1 MPRGMTQSL
10 LAMQGDVRGRA
21 TGHTGLD
28 MSTVALWVMGYI
40 AFMVPVLTGLTTFIS
55 WPQVELLHRS
65 GLDLDLLYGHP
76 HFFRYLIARPG
87 FLLADRFG
95 DVAFS
100 FYLGNFAFGSLI
112 LMHSLVRRQ
121 PVWIVALAVLLVL
134 VIQML
139 MNGRGVISWF
149 GWMIILKIV
158 LDSQRVRPVLHFCL
172 LIFALLCTSVS
183 SGTFSVAFGTTLA
196 FLAIRFNRT
205 NWWRLTGIMAALLA
219 SYWDLFM
226 EGIERNLAFYSLGNR
241 NPVMNML
248 QHGAGDIVINY
259 PVAIVLAICIA
270 LLVIMLLWDPLLRN
284 MNARDLI
291 VLIVPIGGG
300 LFGYTTL
307 SLLVP
312 SVVAVLA
319 RRAANRRDS
328 AVEAPAADRI

>member
-1 MPRGMTQSL
+1 MGITQPSIIL
-10 LAMQGDVRGRA
+10 QGNVWGRA
-21 TGHTGLD
+21 SKHVGIDSGAV
-28 MSTVALWVMGYI
+28 TVWVMGYI
-40 AFMVPVLTGLTTFIS
+40 AFMIPILAGLTTFVS

-76 HFFRYLIARPG
+76 HFFRYLVARPG

-100 FYLGNFAFGSLI
+100 FYLGNFAFGSLM
-112 LMHSLVRRQ
+112 LMYSLVRRQ
-121 PVWIVALAVLLVL
+121 SFWIAASAVLLVL

-158 LDSQRVRPVLHFCL
+158 LDSPRVRPVLHFCL

-196 FLAIRFNRT
+196 FLAIRIDRA
-205 NWWRLTGIMAALLA
+205 NWWRLIGIMAALLA
-219 SYWDLFM
+219 SYWGLFM
-226 EGIERNLAFYSLGNR
+226 QGVERNLAFYSLGNR
-241 NPVMNML
+241 NPVINML
-248 QHGAGDIVINY
+248 QHGAGDIVINH
-259 PVAIVLAICIA
+259 PVAIVLAICSA
-270 LLVIMLLWDPLLRN
+270 LLALLLLWNPLLSK

-291 VLIVPIGGG
+291 VLIVPVGGG

-319 RRAANRRDS
+319 RRAGNRS
-328 AVEAPAADRI
+328 ASGIETPATNRV